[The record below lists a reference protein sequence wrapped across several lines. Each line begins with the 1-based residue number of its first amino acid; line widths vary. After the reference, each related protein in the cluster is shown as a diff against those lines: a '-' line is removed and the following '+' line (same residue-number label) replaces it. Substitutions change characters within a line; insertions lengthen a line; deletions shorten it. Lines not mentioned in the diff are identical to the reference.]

1 MKKAKK
7 KFLRNL
13 GKIGRRYGDQ
23 PILERK
29 EAHKFKN
36 KQRRRFI

>member
-7 KFLRNL
+7 KYLRNL
-13 GKIGRRYGDQ
+13 EKIGRRYGDQ

-36 KQRRRFI
+36 KRRQIIY